1 MVDQEVVDILAEIKQ
16 RVVSAKS
23 PEPTTH
29 ASANGTSTAPPMVQ
43 SAVLHDYAALAILD
57 RSWDRLPPLVTNR
70 TGTAARIDL
79 WIKAKMKTAFRW
91 FTWEQINFNAATLQ
105 TFKELIESLA
115 LQQRQLASI
124 QSQLVSYEQQL
135 QDFHQKLDDEV
146 DSVRDET
153 QQVRAAL
160 HTLSSTLN
168 TYEAN
173 FGVLRAL
180 LTSQQ
185 ADVNAKLETL
195 ASQSASDVDE
205 LKKGIELKANETQVR
220 LKEVVRELSERHEQI
235 LDEQRVSFK
244 QLSLELS
251 EAQVLQD
258 RARRELDSRV
268 AKLEV
273 DR

>member
-1 MVDQEVVDILAEIKQ
+1 MVDQEVVDILAEIKR
-16 RVVSAKS
+16 RVVSAKT

-29 ASANGTSTAPPMVQ
+29 ASTNGTSPAPPMVQ
-43 SAVLHDYAALAILD
+43 SDVHHDFAALAILD
-57 RSWDRLPPLVTNR
+57 RSRDRLPPLVTNR

-91 FTWEQINFNAATLQ
+91 FTWEQINFNAATYQ

-115 LQQRQLASI
+115 QQQQQLASI

-135 QDFHQKLDDEV
+135 QGFHQKLD
-146 DSVRDET
+146 SIRDET

-160 HTLSSTLN
+160 QDTLTSTLN
-168 TYEAN
+168 THEAN

-185 ADVNAKLETL
+185 ADVNARLESL
-195 ASQSASDVDE
+195 ASQSASVDE
-205 LKKGIELKANETQVR
+205 LKKGIELKLQVR
-220 LKEVVRELSERHEQI
+220 LIEVVRELSERHEQI

-268 AKLEV
+268 AKLEA

>member
-91 FTWEQINFNAATLQ
+91 FTWEQINFNAATYQ

-115 LQQRQLASI
+115 QQQQQLATI

-135 QDFHQKLDDEV
+135 QGFHQRL
-146 DSVRDET
+146 DSVPDET

-160 HTLSSTLN
+160 QDTLTSTLN
-168 TYEAN
+168 THEAN

-185 ADVNAKLETL
+185 ADVNARLESL

-205 LKKGIELKANETQVR
+205 LKKGIELKLQVR
-220 LKEVVRELSERHEQI
+220 LIEVVRELSERHEQI

-268 AKLEV
+268 AKLEA